1 MAQISAENAEDVQ
14 ELAPGLWLIRTPLPG
29 HSVGSLNSY
38 LLAGT
43 GGEAVLVDT
52 PWGTPD
58 VIEAFAAR
66 VAATGVGLSEIGQV
80 LVTHYHEDH
89 SGAAGWLHE
98 QHGSEVVMSARD
110 DAALRHR
117 FGPGQAAF
125 AAELTG
131 WLDVIGADSEAYVYA
146 FEQQRELLSHLYAM
160 PPIRHVADGDTVR
173 VGDEWSLEVVETP
186 GHTPGHLCFV
196 ERRRG
201 LVFAGD
207 HVFRRR
213 RGNAV
218 ARPLAPPS
226 PIAEYW
232 RSMAKLRATGADT
245 VLPGHGEPFTGL
257 GPRTEELAA
266 ARERKRAEVVQL
278 AAEPA
283 TAWEVARRMRRRT
296 AWAELTGNARL
307 AAAGEALAYLLD
319 ARDAGLVQAAGTTGA
334 AQLWKGAPAT
344 AGLRDDRKEH
354 GT

>member
-1 MAQISAENAEDVQ
+1 MIPVPPTIADDVT

-38 LLAGT
+38 LIAGNDRA
-43 GGEAVLVDT
+43 AVVDT

-58 VIEAFAAR
+58 VISAFAAR
-66 VAATGVGLSEIGQV
+66 IAATGLSPSEIGQV
-80 LVTHYHEDH
+80 LVTHCHEDH

-110 DAALRHR
+110 HAALGRR
-117 FGPGQAAF
+117 FGAGQ
-125 AAELTG
+125 AELTAELAD
-131 WLDVIGADSEAYVYA
+131 WLDGIGADADAYEYA
-146 FEQQRELLSHLYAM
+146 FDQQRDLFSRQYAI
-160 PPIRHVADGDTVR
+160 PPARHVKDGDTVR
-173 VGDEWSLEVVETP
+173 VGQEWSLDVVETP

-218 ARPLAPPS
+218 ARPPAPHR
-226 PIAEYW
+226 PIAAYW
-232 RSMAKLRATGADT
+232 HSMAKVRAIGADT

-257 GPRTEELAA
+257 GPRAEELMTVRA
-266 ARERKRAEVVQL
+266 RKRAEVVRL
-278 AAEPA
+278 TAEP
-283 TAWEVARRMRRRT
+283 TT
-296 AWAELTGNARL
+296 AWAVAQRMQRRTGWQELNGNARL

-319 ARDAGLVQAAGTTGA
+319 ARDAGLVTGTTSTPR
-334 AQLWKGAPAT
+334 LWKNTPAAVNLRNDRRDHGA
-344 AGLRDDRKEH
+344 
-354 GT
+354 